1 MGKIT
6 TSSIY
11 SVLSEKLRI
20 CINLKLSRLESRYN
34 LDLGKNS
41 QAMEV
46 RVNLLFPDTKCKCL

>member
-20 CINLKLSRLESRYN
+20 CINLKLSRLESRFN
-34 LDLGKNS
+34 LDLGKKFPGYGS
-41 QAMEV
+41 ESKSTIPRHEV
-46 RVNLLFPDTKCKCL
+46 